1 MNAQLSGIDHRGVGA
16 KDRKQLPAKEQQNRC
31 EDRIGRIAFDKADLE
46 GTQAAIVTA
55 RAIVLAHKRGTCLA
69 KGVEAIPREG
79 VDIVCGGVARH
90 DSGIQ
95 AVHGRLDDDIRH
107 GEQRTLNTC
116 GQADDKNAL
125 ERGPVDCQLAQIYTN
140 DGIAVRQA
148 P

>member
-55 RAIVLAHKRGTCLA
+55 GAIVLPHKRGARLA

-79 VDIVCGGVARH
+79 VDVVCGGVARH

-95 AVHGRLDDDIRH
+95 TVHGRLDDDIRH
-107 GEQRTLNTC
+107 RKQRALNTC

-125 ERGPVDCQLAQIYTN
+125 ERGPVDCQLAQIHTD
-140 DGIAVRQA
+140 DGVAVRQA